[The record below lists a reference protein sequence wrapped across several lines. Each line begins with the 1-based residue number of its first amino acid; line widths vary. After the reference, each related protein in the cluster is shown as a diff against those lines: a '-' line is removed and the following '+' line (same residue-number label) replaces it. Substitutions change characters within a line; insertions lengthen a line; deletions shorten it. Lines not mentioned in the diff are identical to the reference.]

1 MKMPAMQFYPADWR
15 KDLAVQALGYYERGV
30 WFEML
35 CLMHESSE
43 RGVLLLNEV
52 PMPDDVVARLL
63 GLDNQ
68 TLNQTLSTLLT
79 YGVAKRRQ
87 DDNAIYSKR
96 MVADE
101 KLCEIRRSAGK
112 LGGNPALLNQK
123 QTTGDKQNPTPSSS
137 SSSST
142 TVNKDAA
149 QILDHLNQQSGRAY
163 QAVQANLNLILA
175 RLKEG
180 ATTDQ
185 CKAVVDA
192 KVKEWVN
199 DPKMVKYL
207 RPKTIFNATN
217 FAQYVGELSEGGATG
232 GEKWE

>member
-15 KDLAVQALGYYERGV
+15 KDLAVQALGYFDRGV

-43 RGVLLLNEV
+43 RGVLLLNEA
-52 PMPDDVVARLL
+52 PMPDEVVARLL

-68 TLNQTLSTLLT
+68 MLNQTLSTLLT

-180 ATTDQ
+180 ATLDQ

-192 KVKEWVN
+192 KAREWLN

-217 FAQYVGELSEGGATG
+217 FAQYAGELSDSKPDG
-232 GEKWE
+232 GEQWE